1 MTVKITVFDVTPVV
15 AISVTGVL
23 TGTTLVGME
32 KPTVFVPAGT
42 TIDAGRETLAS
53 ELVSITTTPPAG
65 AIPEILM
72 RPAIVLPPCTV
83 DVDRRKT
90 VTTGANTRTVPTLL
104 TAPVDAVMLTFSSA
118 TTGTVVTGKDTL
130 VAPAG
135 TTTDAGIVAI
145 PGAALTKVTAV
156 PPSGACPVNVTL
168 PVIGEPPVA
177 LTGLNVTARIAAGFI
192 VIVNVLNAPFRL
204 AFQGTT
210 VSTETTGSVAEK
222 VAESS
227 PASIRTVA
235 GAMIPARPFV
245 MLTMHPPSGA
255 FPVSLTVPVTVEPPT
270 GEVLGNPIDNTRG
283 ASTLSVPLT
292 DRLPVVPVIKMLV
305 STADTNV
312 DAVKIAVVAFPGTVT
327 VAGTLTSGF
336 ALINVTTVP
345 PAGAGDCSVTIPV
358 VFKPPVTLA
367 GVNVTDR
374 MTGAA
379 ITSVPDFVTPFTA
392 ARIDV
397 LTLATTGRVVMVTD
411 AFVAPVGIVTVA
423 WTVASGMDEL
433 RSTTTPPAGAG
444 ASMVIVAV
452 DVLPP
457 ATDVGESVTD
467 TGAGP
472 RTVSDVVTVTPLL
485 VALSVAVALFW
496 IDVVATLNVAVDAP
510 AATVTLA
517 GTVAAARL
525 DESSTMRPPV
535 GAGPESV
542 TVPVAVFP
550 PRTDA
555 GETVTLDATGAT
567 TVSVTDLL
575 TVPSVAVIATS
586 VSVATADETASTFT
600 LVAPEG
606 TVA

>member
-1 MTVKITVFDVTPVV
+1 MTVKITVFDVTPVLAV
-15 AISVTGVL
+15 SVTGVL
-23 TGTTLVGME
+23 TSTMLVGME
-32 KPTVFVPAGT
+32 KPTVFDPAGT
-42 TIDAGRETLAS
+42 TMVAGRETLAS
-53 ELVSITTTPPAG
+53 ELVSVTTTPPAG
-65 AIPEILM
+65 AIPETLI

-83 DVDRRKT
+83 DVDKRKT

-104 TAPVDAVMLTFSSA
+104 TAPVDAVMLTFASA
-118 TTGTVVTGKDTL
+118 TTGTVVTGNDTL

-135 TTTDAGIVAI
+135 TTTDAGIVAT
-145 PGAALTKVTAV
+145 PGAALTKVTDV

-177 LTGLNVTARIAAGFI
+177 LTGLNVTARTAAGFI
-192 VIVNVLNAPFRL
+192 VIVNVRNAPFRL

-227 PASIRTVA
+227 PASTVTVA
-235 GAMIPARPFV
+235 GAVTPGCPTV
-245 MLTMHPPSGA
+245 MLTIHPPAGA
-255 FPVSLTVPVTVEPPT
+255 FPVSFIVPVTVLPPT
-270 GEVLGNPIDNTRG
+270 GVLLGNPIDNTRG
-283 ASTLSVPLT
+283 ASTFSVPVT
-292 DRLPVVPVIKMLV
+292 ERLPVVPVTATLLSATVTSVVAEK
-305 STADTNV
+305 ST
-312 DAVKIAVVAFPGTVT
+312 VVAFPGTVT

-358 VFKPPVTLA
+358 VIMPPVTLA
-367 GVNVTDR
+367 GVNVTER

-379 ITSVPDFVTPFTA
+379 ITRVPDFVTPFTA
-392 ARIDV
+392 ARIDA
-397 LTLATTGRVVMVTD
+397 LTLATTGRVVTVTD
-411 AFVAPVGIVTVA
+411 AFVAPAGIITVA

-433 RSTTTPPAGAG
+433 RLTTTPPAGAG

-472 RTVSDVVTVTPLL
+472 RTVSDVVTVTPLF
-485 VALSVAVALFW
+485 VALSVAVALLW
-496 IDVVATLNVAVDAP
+496 INVVVTLNVAVDAP

-525 DESSTMRPPV
+525 DDTVTTRPPA
-535 GAGPESV
+535 GAGPDSV
-542 TVPVAVFP
+542 TVPVADAP

-575 TVPSVAVIATS
+575 TVPSVAVITTS
-586 VSVATADETASTFT
+586 VSVATADETASTLT
-600 LVAPEG
+600 LVAPAG

>member
-1 MTVKITVFDVTPVV
+1 MTVKITVFDVTPVLAV
-15 AISVTGVL
+15 SVTAVL
-23 TGTTLVGME
+23 TGTILVGME
-32 KPTVFVPAGT
+32 KPTVFDPAGT
-42 TIDAGRETLAS
+42 TMVAGRETLAS
-53 ELVSITTTPPAG
+53 ELVSVTTTPPAG
-65 AIPEILM
+65 AIPETLI

-83 DVDRRKT
+83 DVDSRKT

-104 TAPVDAVMLTFSSA
+104 TAPVDAVMLTFASA

-130 VAPAG
+130 VAPAD

-168 PVIGEPPVA
+168 PVIGEPPAA

-227 PASIRTVA
+227 PASTVTVA
-235 GAMIPARPFV
+235 GAVTPGCPTV
-245 MLTMHPPSGA
+245 MLTIHPPAGA
-255 FPVSLTVPVTVEPPT
+255 FPVSFIVPVTVLPPT
-270 GEVLGNPIDNTRG
+270 GVLLGNPIDNTRG
-283 ASTLSVPLT
+283 ASTFSVPVT
-292 DRLPVVPVIKMLV
+292 ERLPVVPVTATLLS
-305 STADTNV
+305 STVTSVVAEKST
-312 DAVKIAVVAFPGTVT
+312 VVAFPGTVT

-358 VFKPPVTLA
+358 EFMPPVTLA
-367 GVNVTDR
+367 GVNVTER

-379 ITSVPDFVTPFTA
+379 ITRVPDFVTPFTA
-392 ARIDV
+392 ARIDA

-411 AFVAPVGIVTVA
+411 AFVAPAGIVTVG
-423 WTVASGMDEL
+423 WTVASGIDEL

-472 RTVSDVVTVTPLL
+472 RTVSDVVTVTPLF
-485 VALSVAVALFW
+485 VALSVAVALLW
-496 IDVVATLNVAVDAP
+496 INVVATLNVAVDAP

-517 GTVAAARL
+517 GTDAAARL
-525 DESSTMRPPV
+525 DDNVTTRPPA
-535 GAGPESV
+535 GAGPDSV
-542 TVPVAVFP
+542 TVPVADAP

-555 GETVTLDATGAT
+555 GETVTLAATGAT

-575 TVPSVAVIATS
+575 IVPSVAVIATS

-600 LVAPEG
+600 LVAPAG

>member
-1 MTVKITVFDVTPVV
+1 
-15 AISVTGVL
+15 
-23 TGTTLVGME
+23 
-32 KPTVFVPAGT
+32 
-42 TIDAGRETLAS
+42 
-53 ELVSITTTPPAG
+53 
-65 AIPEILM
+65 
-72 RPAIVLPPCTV
+72 
-83 DVDRRKT
+83 
-90 VTTGANTRTVPTLL
+90 
-104 TAPVDAVMLTFSSA
+104 
-118 TTGTVVTGKDTL
+118 
-130 VAPAG
+130 
-135 TTTDAGIVAI
+135 
-145 PGAALTKVTAV
+145 
-156 PPSGACPVNVTL
+156 
-168 PVIGEPPVA
+168 
-177 LTGLNVTARIAAGFI
+177 
-192 VIVNVLNAPFRL
+192 
-204 AFQGTT
+204 
-210 VSTETTGSVAEK
+210 
-222 VAESS
+222 
-227 PASIRTVA
+227 
-235 GAMIPARPFV
+235 
-245 MLTMHPPSGA
+245 
-255 FPVSLTVPVTVEPPT
+255 
-270 GEVLGNPIDNTRG
+270 
-283 ASTLSVPLT
+283 
-292 DRLPVVPVIKMLV
+292 
-305 STADTNV
+305 
-312 DAVKIAVVAFPGTVT
+312 
-327 VAGTLTSGF
+327 
-336 ALINVTTVP
+336 
-345 PAGAGDCSVTIPV
+345 
-358 VFKPPVTLA
+358 
-367 GVNVTDR
+367 

-392 ARIDV
+392 ARIDA

-411 AFVAPVGIVTVA
+411 AFVAPAGIVTVA

-472 RTVSDVVTVTPLL
+472 RTVNDVVTVTPLF
-485 VALSVAVALFW
+485 VALSVAVALLW
-496 IDVVATLNVAVDAP
+496 ITVVATLNVAVDAP
-510 AATVTLA
+510 AATVTLD

-600 LVAPEG
+600 LVAPAG